1 MSNKIKFGLCDVK
14 YAVATETTNPNT
26 GAVTTSYGAYK
37 AIPGAVNL
45 SLSAEGENSNFYA
58 DNGIYVVLGSN
69 QGYSGNFE
77 CAMLPEYA
85 EEDLLRRTK
94 DSNGVIVENANN
106 AIPVQF
112 AMSFRIDGDATNR
125 RYVLY
130 RCALTRPDI
139 AGATKEASITP
150 STDTL
155 TITCTP
161 RPDEGLVFAHTT
173 EDTDAATLAAWE
185 SAVYVT
191 GTDPV
196 QTAISLNKAVT
207 SIVDGETET
216 LVATATSGATV
227 TWDSSDENVATVSSG
242 VVTAVDPGVCVII
255 AKASKGGSEAV
266 DTCTITVTSAS

>member
-45 SLSAEGENSNFYA
+45 SLAAEGENSNFYA

-94 DSNGVIVENANN
+94 DSNGVIIENANN
-106 AIPVQF
+106 AIPTQF

-155 TITCTP
+155 TITATP
-161 RPDEGLVFAHTT
+161 RPDDGLVFAHTT

-196 QTAISLNKAVT
+196 QTAISLDKAVA
-207 SIVDGETET
+207 SIVDGETAT

-227 TWDSSDENVATVSSG
+227 TWASSDENVATVSSG
-242 VVTAVDPGVCVII
+242 VVTAVDPGICVII
-255 AKASKGGSEAV
+255 AKAAKDGSEAV